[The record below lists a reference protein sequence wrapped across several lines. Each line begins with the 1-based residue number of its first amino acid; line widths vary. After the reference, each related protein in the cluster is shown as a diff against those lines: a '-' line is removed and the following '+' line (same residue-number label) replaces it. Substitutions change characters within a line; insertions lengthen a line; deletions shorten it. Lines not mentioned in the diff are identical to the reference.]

1 LQTAEMAMTA
11 GGDVVVEDDDDEPN
25 GHGSESD

>member
-1 LQTAEMAMTA
+1 MAMTA